1 MLKPMKVC
9 SLLDRARMAQV
20 CKALGD
26 ETRLRVL
33 ELLAGGERCVCELQA
48 DLGIAQ
54 PLLSFHLKVLREASL
69 VADRRDGRWA
79 HYSLRPEAIIDLGNT
94 IQALHE
100 NAEGSSETPC
110 CS

>member
-1 MLKPMKVC
+1 MTVC
-9 SLLDRARMAQV
+9 SPLNRTRTAQV

-33 ELLAGGERCVCELQA
+33 ELLSGGERCVCELQA

-54 PLLSFHLKVLREASL
+54 PLLSFHLKVLRDAEL
-69 VADRRDGRWA
+69 VADRRAGRWA
-79 HYSLRPEAIIDLGNT
+79 HYSLRPEAVISLGDT
-94 IQALHE
+94 IQALRE
-100 NAEGSSETPC
+100 KADVARETAC

>member
-1 MLKPMKVC
+1 MKAC
-9 SLLDRARMAQV
+9 QLLTRARMAQV

-33 ELLAGGERCVCELQA
+33 ELLSGGERCVCELQA

-54 PLLSFHLKVLREASL
+54 PLLSFHLKVLRDADL
-69 VADRRDGRWA
+69 VADRRAGRWA
-79 HYSLRPEAIIDLGNT
+79 HYSLRPDAIIGLGDT
-94 IQALHE
+94 IHALRE
-100 NAEGSSETPC
+100 KADAARDAAC

>member
-1 MLKPMKVC
+1 MKVC

-33 ELLAGGERCVCELQA
+33 ELLSGGERCVCELQA

-54 PLLSFHLKVLREASL
+54 PLLSFHLKVLRDAQL
-69 VADRRDGRWA
+69 VADRRAGRWA
-79 HYSLRPEAIIDLGNT
+79 HYSLLPEGIISLGDT
-94 IQALHE
+94 IQALRDK
-100 NAEGSSETPC
+100 ADASSETPC

>member
-1 MLKPMKVC
+1 MIAN

-33 ELLAGGERCVCELQA
+33 ELLSAGERCVCELQA
-48 DLGIAQ
+48 DLQIAQ
-54 PLLSFHLKVLREASL
+54 PLLSFHLKVLREAQL
-69 VADRRDGRWA
+69 VADRRVGRWA
-79 HYSLRPEAIIDLGNT
+79 HYSLRPESIISLGDT
-94 IQALHE
+94 IQALRTR
-100 NAEGSSETPC
+100 ADTGDETPC